1 MKEHPPYHA
10 PNIRVLPRLIISEHI
25 RLNRTPHPERA
36 ILLRGVGM
44 DEYGIA
50 LRHVENDAR
59 NCIWLNE
66 CTVRFDDGEGVV
78 VDGETNRREGPCVH
92 EADSVPFCPGSVS
105 GLAD

>member
-1 MKEHPPYHA
+1 
-10 PNIRVLPRLIISEHI
+10 
-25 RLNRTPHPERA
+25 
-36 ILLRGVGM
+36 M

-59 NCIWLNE
+59 NGIWLNE

-78 VDGETNRREGPCVH
+78 VDGETNRREGPCVY

-105 GLAD
+105 GLAHWKSEWCTHVLSGSTVNCGLGHQGCVFGFGPRALTLK